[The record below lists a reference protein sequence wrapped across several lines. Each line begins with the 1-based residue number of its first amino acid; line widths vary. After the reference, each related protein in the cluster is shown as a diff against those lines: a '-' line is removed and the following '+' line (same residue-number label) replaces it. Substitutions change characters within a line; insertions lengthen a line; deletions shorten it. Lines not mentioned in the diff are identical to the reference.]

1 MPLWFNYLVPPQYSI
16 MNAPKTNSNQ
26 EQQDWI
32 TFFKEGHYMSEKD
45 VKKKIKTSAVLEAF
59 KRSRIKNL
67 PAKVLSDYEEE
78 DKEYDRYGFVGAKVR
93 NAT

>member
-1 MPLWFNYLVPPQYSI
+1 
-16 MNAPKTNSNQ
+16 
-26 EQQDWI
+26 
-32 TFFKEGHYMSEKD
+32 MSEKD